1 MLGSGAMRRSVIS
14 FGVALG
20 LLAACGK
27 SGEKAAIEEAEQQAQ
42 AEQKAKEKANEPA
55 KVMRP
60 PVAGQAKI
68 PCSQLIDL
76 PKYQEALGEKEP
88 MTLKDQTKGEAD
100 TAASCAIHR
109 GGKRPGEA
117 EQKEILKKE
126 GRLGV
131 LPGDELCHV
140 AALCYT
146 IETPERFKKWC
157 KDRKDRDDESM
168 GSYACVQI
176 VAQGADDVQLFRFYD
191 EDTKCILRVG
201 GGPSNVNNDQIRTC
215 AKVARDT
222 IGPEQIVVNA
232 PPTAPAGSGG

>member
-1 MLGSGAMRRSVIS
+1 MLGSEAMRRSAIS

-20 LLAACGK
+20 LLACGK
-27 SGEKAAIEEAEQQAQ
+27 SGEQAAIEEAKKEAE
-42 AEQKAKEKANEPA
+42 AEQKAKEQAHEPA

-76 PKYQEALGEKEP
+76 PAYQTALGEKEP
-88 MTLKDQTKGEAD
+88 LTLKDQTKGEAD
-100 TAASCAIHR
+100 TAASCALYR

-117 EQKEILKKE
+117 EQQALLKKA

-131 LPGDELCHV
+131 LPGDEICHV
-140 AALCYT
+140 AAHCYT

-157 KDRKDRDDESM
+157 ADRKDRDDESM
-168 GSYACVQI
+168 GSHACVQI
-176 VAQGADDVQLFRFYD
+176 VAQGADDVPLFRFYD

-201 GGPSNVNNDQIRTC
+201 GGPSNVNADQIRTC

-222 IGPEQIVVNA
+222 IGPAQIAVNT
-232 PPTAPAGSGG
+232 PPAAAGR

>member
-1 MLGSGAMRRSVIS
+1 MRSIAIKV
-14 FGVALG
+14 GVAIGFL
-20 LLAACGK
+20 ACGK
-27 SGEKAAIEEAEQQAQ
+27 SGEQAGIEEAQKQAE
-42 AEQKAKEKANEPA
+42 AEQKAKERANEPA

-60 PVAGQAKI
+60 PVPGQGKI

-76 PKYQEALGEKEP
+76 PAYQTALNEKEP
-88 MTLKDQTKGEAD
+88 LTVKDQTKGEPD
-100 TAASCAIHR
+100 AASSCALHR

-117 EQKEILKKE
+117 EQQALLKQA

-140 AALCYT
+140 TALCYT

-168 GSYACVQI
+168 GSYACVQV
-176 VAQGADDVQLFRFYD
+176 VAQGADDVPLFRFYD

-201 GGPSNVNNDQIRTC
+201 GGPSNVDGDQIRAC

-222 IGPEQIVVNA
+222 IGPAQIAVTA
-232 PPTAPAGSGG
+232 PPATPPAPAGSGG